1 MKLCQFLE
9 SWRIVQ
15 AENRLH
21 RIVLLGLIV
30 TNGLSALAALRTE
43 RAVVLVPPSLDK
55 EVEITRNTASSEL
68 KESWGLYLAELLGN
82 VTPTNADF
90 IGKAITP
97 LLSAELYRSVMDA
110 LSEQVNALKIDRV
123 ATSFKPRLVT
133 YEQEAGTVFV
143 TGELTTQGPNAKAE
157 TKNRTYEFVIA
168 IHNYRPRLDSIDVYA
183 DEPRTLE
190 RLKLLKQQQGQ
201 EHS

>member
-1 MKLCQFLE
+1 VKLGQFLE

-30 TNGLSALAALRTE
+30 TNGLSALSALRTE
-43 RAVVLVPPSLDK
+43 RAVVLVPPNLDK
-55 EVEITRNTASSEL
+55 EIEITRNTASSEL

-123 ATSFKPRLVT
+123 ATSFKPRQVA
-133 YEQEAGTVFV
+133 YEQETGKVFV
-143 TGELTTQGPNAKAE
+143 TGELTTQGPNARAE
-157 TKNRTYEFVIA
+157 TKNRTYEFLLA
-168 IHNYRPRLDSIDVYA
+168 IHNYRPRLDSIDVYV